1 MRVILDTNVVISGI
15 FWGGHPRRILDLA
28 RSGEITICTSQ
39 ALLDELLDVL
49 SRPKFANK
57 LALRGDNVRE
67 TVDGYAALTEVVIV
81 TEIEPIVVD
90 DPDDDEVIACAIAAE
105 VSYIISGDRHL
116 LNLLTH
122 GSIQIVTAAQFIAIR
137 RESLGI

>member
-1 MRVILDTNVVISGI
+1 MN
-15 FWGGHPRRILDLA
+15 
-28 RSGEITICTSQ
+28 
-39 ALLDELLDVL
+39 VL

-81 TEIEPIVVD
+81 TEIEPIVVEY
-90 DPDDDEVIACAIAAE
+90 PDDDEVIACAIAAE
-105 VSYIISGDRHL
+105 VSYIISGDRDI

-137 RESLGI
+137 IESFGVEK